1 MSDKQ
6 LQSFLDRGAA
16 FEGKISFD
24 GIVRIDGHFRGDANA
39 EGTLVVGESGVV
51 EATLQVGSVIV
62 HGTVSGDI
70 TASERVEISATGSV
84 IGTVRTRRLVIED
97 GAHVSAKIEMGPSLS
112 RTAEVAVQPDVAPAR
127 GDLKSGAALP

>member
-1 MSDKQ
+1 MSDKP

-24 GIVRIDGHFRGDANA
+24 GVVRIDGHFCGDAHA

-51 EATLQVGSVIV
+51 EATLSVGSVIV

-70 TASERVEISATGSV
+70 VARDRVEISATGSLS
-84 IGTVRTRRLVIED
+84 GTVRTRHLVVED
-97 GAHVSAKIEMGPSLS
+97 GARVSAKIEMGTSVSPP
-112 RTAEVAVQPDVAPAR
+112 AEAGVQPDVAPAR
-127 GDLKSGAALP
+127 GDLKSRAALP